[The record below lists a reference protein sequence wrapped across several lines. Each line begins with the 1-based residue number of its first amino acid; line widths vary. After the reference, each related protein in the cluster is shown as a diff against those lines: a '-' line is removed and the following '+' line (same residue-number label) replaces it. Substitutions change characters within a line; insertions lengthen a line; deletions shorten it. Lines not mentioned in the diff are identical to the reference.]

1 MQQSSEHSVEDILE
15 TIKRVIARDNRE
27 SAQAERARRE
37 TDGVIGREDRP
48 AFRLVPAPVAE
59 EAVEDTQVLDLGET
73 SLPVFDADE
82 PLELGVEQ
90 AEAETEYDLEAA
102 LIVED
107 DILDLV
113 EEPAPAVVEAI
124 PEAEAEALP
133 EPLAVAEPELET
145 PADSP
150 TDSDEAPAES
160 VAEQPLTSE
169 DTAQSVRQSL
179 AALALLAGQGEDGD
193 GPDRMIAE
201 MAREMLRPMLAQWL
215 DENLPDLVERLVK
228 AEIGRLTGLSR

>member
-37 TDGVIGREDRP
+37 TAGVVDREERP
-48 AFRLVPAPVAE
+48 AFRLVPAPIANDPGE
-59 EAVEDTQVLDLGET
+59 EAEVLDLRET
-73 SLPVFDADE
+73 SVPVFDADE

-90 AEAETEYDLEAA
+90 AEGALEAEAEYDLEAA
-102 LIVED
+102 LM
-107 DILDLV
+107 V
-113 EEPAPAVVEAI
+113 EEDVLELAEAPAAEL
-124 PEAEAEALP
+124 PEAAATP
-133 EPLAVAEPELET
+133 EPEPVAEPV
-145 PADSP
+145 PVAAS
-150 TDSDEAPAES
+150 APES
-160 VAEQPLTSE
+160 QGEQPLASE
-169 DTAQSVRQSL
+169 DTAHSVRQSL

-215 DENLPDLVERLVK
+215 DENLPDMVERLVK